1 MLIKVMVLVLIAAF
15 VGLFFVTGPSGE
27 PIMKLEDLKPEIPDL
42 MTSLGKPVKV
52 YKWQDESGVWQFSNQ
67 PVDLATHQNVET
79 MELDGKVNVLPA
91 VPVVALQR
99 RDVAPVRTSGLSN
112 IPDGLTTV
120 SPEKITEI
128 MGTIANLQ
136 ETVDQRK
143 EVLDKLVPKQN

>member
-52 YKWQDESGVWQFSNQ
+52 YKWQNESGVWQFSNQ
-67 PVDLATHQNVET
+67 PVDLATH
-79 MELDGKVNVLPA
+79 
-91 VPVVALQR
+91 R